1 MSESFSIDETD
12 RKIIEQLR
20 KNGRATNQQI
30 AEALDLIAPTVSAR
44 IRRMEEADMLRV
56 IAVSDF
62 AVHGYN
68 VIIQM
73 AVEVDGRP
81 ASEVVHEL
89 AAFPEVFAAYL
100 VTGRHDIDLIVVLR
114 DMDELGPLII
124 GKFSQVRGVR
134 SMTPAIAL
142 EYQYGHAA
150 LEYGRP
156 RVAKPDVDDLDLQ
169 LIAILAED
177 ARVSNRKI
185 AADLGVNEGTI
196 RGRIKRL
203 QQDGMIAFTALTS
216 PKMESATKVAFI
228 SIQADVDN
236 VRDIARRIAELPMV
250 NTVMIMLGR
259 FNILTFCLFKDLDK
273 LHALASDQ
281 ILSVD
286 GVHHIET
293 SIAVKTIKYN
303 PRVVRITETPRSE
316 EA

>member
-73 AVEVDGRP
+73 AIEIDGRP
-81 ASEVVHEL
+81 ASQVVNEL
-89 AAFPEVFAAYL
+89 ATFPEVFAAYL

-114 DMDELGPLII
+114 EMEELAPLIV
-124 GKFSQVRGVR
+124 GKFSRVRGIR
-134 SMTPAIAL
+134 TMTPAIAL
-142 EYQYGHAA
+142 EYQYGHTPV
-150 LEYGRP
+150 EYEGA
-156 RVAKPDVDDLDLQ
+156 RVTKPDLDELDHQ

-228 SIQADVDN
+228 NIQADVDN
-236 VRDIARRIAELPMV
+236 VRAIARKIAELPMV

-259 FNILTFCLFKDLDK
+259 FNILTFCLFRDLDK

-281 ILSVD
+281 ILAVK

-293 SIAVKTIKYN
+293 SIAVRTVKYN
-303 PRVVRITETPRSE
+303 PRVVRITETPKSDD
-316 EA
+316 A